1 MLQQLVIKEEMLPEQ
16 QELNLS
22 VDRKDIKLK
31 QEEVWTSNKGQ
42 QLHRLETEK
51 TKLHFVPVKT
61 ENDDEIPQS
70 SQVLQNSDMLQQLVI
85 KEEMLPEQQ
94 ELNLSVDQK
103 DIKQEQEEVWTSNEG
118 QQLHRLETEK
128 TKFLFVPVKTENDDE
143 IPQSSQVLQNSD
155 MQTLLVMKEE
165 IIPEQQERN
174 LTVDQEDIKEEQE
187 KLWIHPQV
195 LQLYQPEEADITKC
209 PFSAVKS
216 DNDEKPQSSQVHQSQ
231 SDESTEADPVA
242 SSSPVLRTLTAQAGG
257 EDDGGPQSA
266 SCSRL
271 PPDTNGRSSETD
283 SYKWKQTKQFS
294 SGFNSLINSSVSV
307 THSRCNMK
315 KKKYNG
321 SENVKACGH
330 MNYLKQ
336 EKRRQR
342 SEKPF
347 SCFECGENFEK
358 KGHVIAPIRINTE
371 QKPFSCSECGKTFE
385 KKRSLVTHMRRHTG
399 QKPFSC
405 SECGKRFGDKS
416 SLVIHMRIH
425 TGQKPF
431 SCSEC
436 GKRFGDKSNLFKH
449 MRIHTRQKPFSCS
462 ECGKRFRQKSTLI
475 THMIIHTGQKQFSC
489 SECGKRFGLKGNLL
503 THMRI
508 HTRQKPFPCSECG
521 KTFGHKNSLIAHMT
535 VHTGQKPFPCSE
547 CGKRFVQKSNVIRHM
562 RIHTGQFR
570 NERSVID
577 Q

>member
-1 MLQQLVIKEEMLPEQ
+1 MLQQ

-22 VDRKDIKLK
+22 VDWKDIK
-31 QEEVWTSNKGQ
+31 QEQKEVWTSNEGQ

-94 ELNLSVDQK
+94 ELNLSVDRK

-128 TKFLFVPVKTENDDE
+128 TKLHFVPVKTENDDDDE

-165 IIPEQQERN
+165 ILPEQQEGN
-174 LTVDQEDIKEEQE
+174 LSVDQEDIKEEQE
-187 KLWIHPQV
+187 KLWISPQV
-195 LQLYQPEEADITKC
+195 QQLHQPEEADITKC

-216 DNDEKPQSSQVHQSQ
+216 DNDENPQSSEVHQSQ
-231 SDESTEADPVA
+231 SDESTEAEPVA
-242 SSSPVLRTLTAQAGG
+242 SSSPVLRTLMAQAGA

-266 SCSRL
+266 SCSCL
-271 PPDTNGRSSETD
+271 PPDTNGRSSGYSETD
-283 SYKWKQTKQFS
+283 SSKSKQTKKLS

-307 THSRCNMK
+307 SHSRCNTN

-321 SENVKACGH
+321 SENGKTCGH

-336 EKRRQR
+336 EKRRQG

-347 SCFECGENFEK
+347 N
-358 KGHVIAPIRINTE
+358 
-371 QKPFSCSECGKTFE
+371 
-385 KKRSLVTHMRRHTG
+385 
-399 QKPFSC
+399 C
-405 SECGKRFGDKS
+405 SECGKRFGYKN
-416 SLVIHMRIH
+416 SLIIHMRIH

-436 GKRFGDKSNLFKH
+436 GNGFGNKTNLMTH
-449 MRIHTRQKPFSCS
+449 MRIHTGHKPFSCSECDKRFGQKSHLITHMRSHTGQKPFSCS
-462 ECGKRFRQKSTLI
+462 ECGQAFGHKHNLI
-475 THMIIHTGQKQFSC
+475 
-489 SECGKRFGLKGNLL
+489 

-508 HTRQKPFPCSECG
+508 HTGHKPFPCSECDKTFGHKNSLIAHMRIHTGQKPFSCSECDKRFGQKSHLITHMRSHTGHKPFPCSECG
-521 KTFGHKNSLIAHMT
+521 KTFGHKNSLIAHMRI
-535 VHTGQKPFPCSE
+535 HMGQKPFPCSE
-547 CGKRFVQKSNVIRHM
+547 CGKRFVQKSNVIRHT
-562 RIHTGQFR
+562 RIHTGQIK
-570 NERSVID
+570 N
-577 Q
+577 